1 MTRSFE
7 RLWRESLRGGRVIP
21 AHSRHPYS
29 DKEPH
34 QPSGWP
40 MAAYSYITQRYATS
54 RMGTE
59 PGAREQPPG
68 DTHGSEP
75 PGVPSGGTRAPG

>member
-1 MTRSFE
+1 
-7 RLWRESLRGGRVIP
+7 
-21 AHSRHPYS
+21 
-29 DKEPH
+29 
-34 QPSGWP
+34 